1 VIITIIN
8 IRSEAIKGL
17 VSLTGSHI
25 NKAVRTMFFFFFFFF
40 SYLLLIQISYKG
52 TSNQTVKLPSRS
64 GGESWYSSINTLF
77 SGTSSAIFYC
87 DDYK

>member
-1 VIITIIN
+1 VTITIIN

-25 NKAVRTMFFFFFFFF
+25 NKAVRTIVSLF
-40 SYLLLIQISYKG
+40 SFLFAYLLLIQISYKG
-52 TSNQTVKLPSRS
+52 TSNQTAKLPSRS

-87 DDYK
+87 DGYK